1 MVKRHSHIENN
12 FLAIFVGNTVSDCKT
27 IIVRNDSGGFI
38 PLALNSI
45 QLFGFVLL
53 GGLVAGEMSRRM
65 ADLPRTTGYVL
76 FGLMV
81 GKSGLNLVTLAHIE
95 SAQLFIDLAL
105 GLILFELGYLVPRGT
120 LQEWRNRLLAGCALS
135 LIAGLLVLILFIHWG
150 FSTGSALFAAALCV
164 ATSPA
169 ITIATCSDVGA
180 NGERTGLL
188 YSMVA
193 INGAVA
199 FAAVVLLDPFLIDT
213 EPMSGLER
221 LGYALGSI
229 VGSVAL
235 GGACAGMVLLGA
247 KRLERQAEH
256 QHLLILGTI
265 VLGVGTAVYLGMSV
279 FLPMLIFGILVST
292 IDRERKVIAIRIAS
306 DARVFLVITFVLA
319 GAALDIAYL
328 RDYWLE
334 AILIASARLVG
345 QLLAI
350 LISRKSIGLNARES
364 VFLSIGLQPMSSI
377 ALVLLVNTQ
386 MLYSGMD
393 EKLVGMLMATILL
406 MQLFGPLA
414 TQTAIKGFGEAT
426 RLSPSGRNRAPVE

>member
-1 MVKRHSHIENN
+1 M
-12 FLAIFVGNTVSDCKT
+12 F
-27 IIVRNDSGGFI
+27 
-38 PLALNSI
+38 NSI
-45 QLFGFVLL
+45 QLFGLVLL
-53 GGLVAGEMSRRM
+53 GGLTAGEVSRKLF
-65 ADLPRTTGYVL
+65 ALPRTTGYVL
-76 FGLMV
+76 FGLLV
-81 GKSGLNLVTLAHIE
+81 GQSGLNWVTLLDIE

-105 GLILFELGYLVPRGT
+105 GLILFELGYLVPRSTPEAG
-120 LQEWRNRLLAGCALS
+120 RNRLLAGCVIS
-135 LIAGLLVLILFIHWG
+135 LTAGLLVLLLFLYWG

-180 NGERTGLL
+180 KGERTGLL
-188 YSMVA
+188 YTMVA

-199 FAAVVLLDPFLIDT
+199 FAAVVLLVPFLIDS
-213 EPMSGLER
+213 EPLSGFAR
-221 LGYALGSI
+221 VSNALGSI
-229 VGSVAL
+229 IGSIVL
-235 GGACAGMVLLGA
+235 GGACAGLVLFGA
-247 KRLERQAEH
+247 DRLERQAEH

-265 VLGVGTAVYLGMSV
+265 VLGVGTAIYLDVSV

-292 IDRERKVIAIRIAS
+292 IDHERKVIAIRIAS

-319 GAALDIAYL
+319 GAALDIASL

-334 AILIASARLVG
+334 AILIALARLAG
-345 QLLAI
+345 QVLAI
-350 LISRKSIGLNARES
+350 LISRKSIGLTVRES
-364 VFLSIGLQPMSSI
+364 VFLGIGLQPMSSI

-393 EKLVGMLMATILL
+393 AKLVGMLMATILL

-426 RLSPSGRNRAPVE
+426 RLRPSVKNEVSAENHGGTS

>member
-1 MVKRHSHIENN
+1 M
-12 FLAIFVGNTVSDCKT
+12 F
-27 IIVRNDSGGFI
+27 
-38 PLALNSI
+38 NSI
-45 QLFGFVLL
+45 QLFGLVLL
-53 GGLVAGEMSRRM
+53 GGLAAGEVSRRTF
-65 ADLPRTTGYVL
+65 ALPRTTGYVL
-76 FGLMV
+76 FGLLV
-81 GKSGLNLVTLAHIE
+81 GQSGLNWVTLLDIE

-105 GLILFELGYLVPRGT
+105 GLILFELGYLVPRRN
-120 LQEWRNRLLAGCALS
+120 LEDVRNRLLAGCALS
-135 LIAGLLVLILFIHWG
+135 LMAGFLVLTLFRYWG

-180 NGERTGLL
+180 KGDRTGLL
-188 YSMVA
+188 YTMVA

-199 FAAVVLLDPFLIDT
+199 FAAIVTGLLYTMVAINGAVAFAAIVLLVPFLIDSA
-213 EPMSGLER
+213 PMSGLAR
-221 LGYALGSI
+221 VSSALGSI
-229 VGSVAL
+229 FGSIVL
-235 GGACAGMVLLGA
+235 GGACAGLVLLGA
-247 KRLERQAEH
+247 DRLERQVEH

-265 VLGVGTAVYLGMSV
+265 VLGVGTAIYLEVSV
-279 FLPMLIFGILVST
+279 FLPMLIFGILVSA
-292 IDRERKVIAIRIAS
+292 IDRERKVVAIRIAS

-334 AILIASARLVG
+334 AILIALARLAG
-345 QLLAI
+345 QVLAI
-350 LISRKSIGLNARES
+350 LTSRKSIGLTVRES
-364 VFLSIGLQPMSSI
+364 VFLGIGLQPMSSI

-393 EKLVGMLMATILL
+393 ARLVGMLMATILL

-426 RLSPSGRNRAPVE
+426 RLRPSVKNEVPAENNGGTS

>member
-1 MVKRHSHIENN
+1 M
-12 FLAIFVGNTVSDCKT
+12 F
-27 IIVRNDSGGFI
+27 
-38 PLALNSI
+38 NSI
-45 QLFGFVLL
+45 QLFGLVLL
-53 GGLVAGEMSRRM
+53 GGLAAGEVSRRVL
-65 ADLPRTTGYVL
+65 ALPRTTGYVL
-76 FGLMV
+76 FGLLV
-81 GKSGLNLVTLAHIE
+81 GQSGLNWVTHFDIE

-105 GLILFELGYLVPRGT
+105 GLILFELGYLVPRSTPESG
-120 LQEWRNRLLAGCALS
+120 RNRLLAGCAIS
-135 LIAGLLVLILFIHWG
+135 LMAGLLVLLLFLYWG

-180 NGERTGLL
+180 KGERTGLL
-188 YSMVA
+188 YTMVA

-199 FAAVVLLDPFLIDT
+199 FAAVVLLVPFLVDS
-213 EPMSGLER
+213 EPLSGFAR
-221 LGYALGSI
+221 ISNALGSI
-229 VGSVAL
+229 IGSIFL
-235 GGACAGMVLLGA
+235 GGACAGLVLLGA
-247 KRLERQAEH
+247 DRLERQAEH

-265 VLGVGTAVYLGMSV
+265 VLGVGTAIYLDISV

-292 IDRERKVIAIRIAS
+292 IDRDHKVIAIRIAS

-334 AILIASARLVG
+334 AILIALARLAG
-345 QLLAI
+345 QVLAI
-350 LISRKSIGLNARES
+350 LISRKSIGLTVRES
-364 VFLSIGLQPMSSI
+364 IFLGIGLQPMSSI

-393 EKLVGMLMATILL
+393 AQLVGMLMATILL

-426 RLSPSGRNRAPVE
+426 RLRPSVKNEVPAEHHGGTS